1 MCVLRSHPI
10 RFIFC
15 GSAFDFMVWSRC
27 LSLNQSAGVHLIF
40 QNAINRFCAP
50 IGLDLFLETR
60 LVFGTTLSLIFIRR
74 RNTVFIQLV
83 CNLCRTE
90 AIHLHAENALNDRS
104 NSLVDDQFVFI
115 IVRSTVAVDHMTS
128 NKFAI
133 SSLGLQIGTNLDGN
147 IPAIRVVN
155 QVFERK
161 NDFVAYLLRLC
172 RVVVVVDGNKT
183 DAQGRKNLLDISAG
197 INVVTTKTGK
207 VFDNDAVD
215 FSCFDLFHHSL
226 KVRTVKIST
235 CITIIAE
242 LLNQSDLRVSAHII
256 FNQLSLISDT
266 IAFFLLAR
274 RKVTIFLR

>member
-1 MCVLRSHPI
+1 M
-10 RFIFC
+10 
-15 GSAFDFMVWSRC
+15 
-27 LSLNQSAGVHLIF
+27 Q
-40 QNAINRFCAP
+40 INCFCAP
-50 IGLDLFLETR
+50 IGLNLFLETR

-90 AIHLHAENALNDRS
+90 AIHLHAENALDDRS

-115 IVRSTVAVDHMTS
+115 IVRSTVAVDHMAS

-215 FSCFDLFHHSL
+215 FSVL
-226 KVRTVKIST
+226 TVPSF
-235 CITIIAE
+235 AE
-242 LLNQSDLRVSAHII
+242 SQDGQN
-256 FNQLSLISDT
+256 
-266 IAFFLLAR
+266 
-274 RKVTIFLR
+274 

>member
-27 LSLNQSAGVHLIF
+27 LSLNQSASVHLIF

-50 IGLDLFLETR
+50 ISLNLFLETR
-60 LVFGTTLSLIFIRR
+60 LVFGTALSLIFIRG

-83 CNLCRTE
+83 CNLCRAE
-90 AIHLHAENALNDRS
+90 AIHLHAENALDDRS

-161 NDFVAYLLRLC
+161 NDFVACLL
-172 RVVVVVDGNKT
+172 
-183 DAQGRKNLLDISAG
+183 
-197 INVVTTKTGK
+197 
-207 VFDNDAVD
+207 
-215 FSCFDLFHHSL
+215 
-226 KVRTVKIST
+226 
-235 CITIIAE
+235 
-242 LLNQSDLRVSAHII
+242 
-256 FNQLSLISDT
+256 
-266 IAFFLLAR
+266 
-274 RKVTIFLR
+274 